1 MKILKE
7 DILIPDV
14 VDAIDVVELTPEGP
28 ARGIDTAIADL
39 ILNSITTS
47 TQKLQEYNI
56 LNANLGNND
65 DLRDILAEIMA
76 DENSILGKL
85 QTMLKV
91 VSPNA
96 VEIMNG
102 AVEAEEQIS
111 ESYIK
116 RSKKRFKRSK

>member
-28 ARGIDTAIADL
+28 ARG
-39 ILNSITTS
+39 
-47 TQKLQEYNI
+47 I